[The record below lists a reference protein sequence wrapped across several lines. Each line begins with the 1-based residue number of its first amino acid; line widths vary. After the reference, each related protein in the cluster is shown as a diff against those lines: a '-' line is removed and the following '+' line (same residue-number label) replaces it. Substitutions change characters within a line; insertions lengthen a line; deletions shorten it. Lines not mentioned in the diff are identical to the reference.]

1 MAKGGRHT
9 RKVNAW
15 AKAAGEYYRAHK
27 NDPDISEFRDVLK
40 SPKFKSYYQ
49 SKYGKFS
56 KKTTNMRFGKF
67 NKNRTMK
74 KMDNEEEKEMEEED
88 EKEMEEKEEEEKEED
103 EKEMEEK
110 EEEEY
115 EEKKP
120 KGKKMAKKMAKKESS
135 VSDWGEWAW
144 GKKEVEKPKKK
155 SQVKDDYFN
164 GGKKK

>member
-56 KKTTNMRFGKF
+56 KKPTKVRFGKS
-67 NKNRTMK
+67 NKNHTMK
-74 KMDNEEEKEMEEED
+74 KMVHEEEEEVDEEED
-88 EKEMEEKEEEEKEED
+88 EKEKDDEEEED
-103 EKEMEEK
+103 EKEKDE

-120 KGKKMAKKMAKKESS
+120 KGKKMAKKMAKKRESS
-135 VSDWGEWAW
+135 SSDWGEWAW

-164 GGKKK
+164 GGNKHK